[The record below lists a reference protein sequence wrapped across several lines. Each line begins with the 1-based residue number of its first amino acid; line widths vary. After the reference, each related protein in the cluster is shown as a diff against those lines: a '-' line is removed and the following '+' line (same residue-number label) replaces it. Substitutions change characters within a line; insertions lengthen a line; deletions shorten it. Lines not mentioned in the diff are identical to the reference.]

1 MAEGLMKL
9 VHGQPKYDGQFMMI
23 GNRLRKPVSCPTEL
37 YDRKILCTECDNKLG
52 KYDLAAIV
60 L

>member
-1 MAEGLMKL
+1 MKL

-23 GNRLRKPVSCPTEL
+23 GNRLRKPVSCPTGL
-37 YDRKILCTECDNKLG
+37 YDRNILCTECDNKLG